1 MALKMIVMIKQVPDT
16 QNITGEAMKP
26 DGTVNRGA
34 LPAITN
40 PEDLNA
46 LEEALKIKE
55 RVGGTVTAVSMGP
68 PNSAKALKECL
79 YRGVDDV
86 ILITDARFAGA
97 DTLATS
103 YVLQCAVE
111 KIGEYDII
119 LCGRQAIDGDTAQVG
134 PQLAEKLKL
143 NQLTSIVG
151 VEDVTDEAITVKRQI
166 DGGYEIVKS
175 RLPVLMTVTEQ
186 ANEPRSPSAKRV
198 LSYKNIDK
206 KLGNDSYDEVYLNAD
221 QQGALTFIK
230 EWNVE
235 IIGARPEVC
244 GLSGSPT
251 MVKKIQNVVLTVSDM
266 KQIPN
271 TKAGINELVHELIA
285 EHIIG

>member
-1 MALKMIVMIKQVPDT
+1 
-16 QNITGEAMKP
+16 
-26 DGTVNRGA
+26 
-34 LPAITN
+34 
-40 PEDLNA
+40 
-46 LEEALKIKE
+46 
-55 RVGGTVTAVSMGP
+55 
-68 PNSAKALKECL
+68 
-79 YRGVDDV
+79 VDDV

-111 KIGEYDII
+111 KIGDYDVI

-151 VEDVTDEAITVKRQI
+151 VEDVTSNTITVKRQI

-235 IIGARPEVC
+235 IIGAQPEVC